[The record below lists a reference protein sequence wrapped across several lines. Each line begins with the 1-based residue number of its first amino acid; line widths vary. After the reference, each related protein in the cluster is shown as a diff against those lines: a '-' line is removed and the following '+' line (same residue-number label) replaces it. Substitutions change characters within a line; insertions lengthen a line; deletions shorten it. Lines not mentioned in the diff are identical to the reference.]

1 MLPQSVCGQ
10 CQKFVLKKN
19 IRNKKKKE
27 KKQKKRCPQSV
38 GGQCSNG
45 LYHSCLSLT
54 LLFNSVHSSDFSF
67 CTFFSIPL
75 FSMALRDKYGRT
87 SSTGPYG
94 TYLYTE

>member
-1 MLPQSVCGQ
+1 MGYICI
-10 CQKFVLKKN
+10 KRHFATKKPY
-19 IRNKKKKE
+19 
-27 KKQKKRCPQSV
+27 PQSV

-45 LYHSCLSLT
+45 LYLSCLSLA

-67 CTFFSIPL
+67 LTFFSIPL